1 MSKKLSEIEKIMQ
14 GETKEDLENNPEE
27 PLEEPEEDEDFEE
40 GEGCEE
46 CGSLNIETRPSGLIV
61 CNGCHHIDR
70 RGLN

>member
-1 MSKKLSEIEKIMQ
+1 MSKSEIEKIMQ
-14 GETKEDLENNPEE
+14 SASVPEE
-27 PLEEPEEDEDFEE
+27 PKDFEE

-61 CNGCHHIDR
+61 CNDCHHIDR